1 MAKKVAKKRQNAG
14 PDPNKPFFI
23 YDTRGEWHATK
34 IGVYIFDTRGEY
46 VAYLEGEDVYKRDG
60 EWMGRLSKD
69 GRILR
74 KRTEMRRDLQPNP
87 LPRPD
92 RPDRLPPRAPLPPMT
107 AELDFS
113 IVDVLD
119 EDPDSFKRISDQR
132 PDMD

>member
-1 MAKKVAKKRQNAG
+1 MAKKRGKVVS
-14 PDPNKPFFI
+14 DPNKPFFI

-34 IGVYIFDTRGEY
+34 IGMYIFDTRGEY
-46 VAYLEGEDVYKRDG
+46 VAYLQGEEVYKRDG

-74 KRTEMRRDLQPNP
+74 KRTEIRRDLHPHP
-87 LPRPD
+87 LSRPE
-92 RPDRLPPRAPLPPMT
+92 RPSNLPPRSPLPPMM

-113 IVDVLD
+113 TVDVLD